1 MALVFSMFR
10 LNPAPFCILDEVD
23 APLDDLNVGRYSDL
37 VRRMAADTQFI
48 MISHNKLAIAMA
60 DQLLGITMQEPGV
73 SRLVNVNISEAMEMV
88 EA

>member
-1 MALVFSMFR
+1 
-10 LNPAPFCILDEVD
+10 
-23 APLDDLNVGRYSDL
+23 
-37 VRRMAADTQFI
+37 

-73 SRLVNVNISEAMEMV
+73 SRLVTVDMGEAMEMV